1 MHATQNYRPPP
12 PLQSRLSIKGLLI
25 FILYVNNIF
34 MSLDNETSI
43 HMYADDT
50 LLVCKADR

>member
-1 MHATQNYRPPP
+1 
-12 PLQSRLSIKGLLI
+12 
-25 FILYVNNIF
+25 

-50 LLVCKADR
+50 LLMCKADDINNYGD

>member
-1 MHATQNYRPPP
+1 M
-12 PLQSRLSIKGLLI
+12 
-25 FILYVNNIF
+25 NNIF

-50 LLVCKADR
+50 LLMCKADDINMVTEKVQNVF